1 MDTQRFLD
9 DFKSILQLGL
19 PGEQAHLLLMPKSRP
34 LSSAAKA
41 NSNSYRESAVGI
53 VLHPTPTSIEC
64 ILIQRPT
71 YEGVHSGQ
79 ISFPG
84 GKRDE
89 TDENLEFTARRECFE
104 EIALPLGLGEMIHP
118 LTEVF
123 IPVSSFLV
131 QPYIFYVEKLPELV
145 GDEREVNSI
154 FSFDIFSLQD
164 ESIIDR
170 TSIQIGNGMT
180 LKDMPYFNIHGRVVW
195 GATAMILS
203 ELKILLER
211 MKPASQR

>member
-1 MDTQRFLD
+1 
-9 DFKSILQLGL
+9 
-19 PGEQAHLLLMPKSRP
+19 
-34 LSSAAKA
+34 
-41 NSNSYRESAVGI
+41 
-53 VLHPTPTSIEC
+53 VLN
-64 ILIQRPT
+64 
-71 YEGVHSGQ
+71 VHSGQ

-104 EIALPLGLGEMIHP
+104 EVALPLGLGEMIHP

-131 QPYIFYVEKLPELV
+131 QPYIFYVETLPELIA
-145 GDEREVNSI
+145 DEREVDSI
-154 FSFDIFSLQD
+154 FSFDIFSLLD
-164 ESIIDR
+164 ESIIHR

-203 ELKILLER
+203 ELKILLGQ
-211 MKPASQR
+211 MHLASLR